1 MGEPGIPAEHLGLR
15 KGFALST
22 LFTTAQDAA
31 AALKKGQT
39 LNVDVDIAVD
49 AIALTIPALF
59 KHIDPTSTDGRR
71 SLANFRMLADRA
83 GLPHDHSVFASW
95 FLVRSLRLKAGDAAT
110 SNLGC
115 PVAAALLST
124 IGVAP
129 VVTDGWFLSNDIADT
144 TAATITAIPVGA
156 GETGAIA
163 TPVGTLRVPGSTI
176 TSTRGDWASALA
188 AVDQV
193 AGTIGRQGYDA
204 DPDAA
209 IELAYA
215 RPARGGSVDADS
227 IHEDWAPEIAFHED
241 LLPHPS
247 RLIQSA
253 TLATVEPPVTTYRPR
268 LTRRVIKSGRI
279 SDAQF
284 DFIVAAG
291 QAHSRHLPADP
302 CINGDFERR
311 VGIFLAD
318 GTGAGKTNEML
329 GVVMDNRLHGRAKAI
344 LIVEK
349 RRHLPGFVEAWASMG
364 CDRRDFIPLWDYKA
378 EDRIPATRGI
388 LVATYSMLRDF
399 DPVSK
404 HFVRVNQ
411 IQAWAERDFAGPL
424 LMDEA
429 QAMRNAAGDEDSSGK
444 ASEISQQGV
453 AGVALQDALPDAR
466 VVYASAT
473 GATDVHNLGYAT
485 RLGIW
490 GVGTAFDDRQHFI
503 KTFEEGNIG
512 DLEQVTLSL
521 KACGVYVARS
531 ISYEGVEVVNLPI
544 ILTPQERD
552 VYNQAAEMWTRL
564 YDAFRRNAQ
573 LCGIPSDPEEIHK
586 MRQGNFKLKGAIP
599 YSHLNS
605 VYEANRKNSMSTL
618 IAAFKARGVIVDA
631 KRRIDEGQSVVIQM
645 QNTYEAQLN
654 RAIDRLEDAENI
666 RLEPAELVSFAE
678 MLPVEQYEIVEQRDP
693 VTNAVVKV
701 FTPKLDGAGQPV
713 INLSAL
719 HTRNKLIAD
728 ARSIVL
734 PPPPLDQIMLA
745 FGPARMGEVTGRTIR
760 LVPDKANGD
769 RDGAAG
775 VRIERRTEADRMQDI
790 QDFHDGKK
798 VVLAFSTGAGGSSMS
813 YHAKTGTPA
822 GNRRRVQYLI
832 QLGYRADEVTQGLGR
847 THRSDQTCPPI
858 ACLVTVDL
866 PADRLYASRIVSSLF
881 KLGALTQGHRHATSN
896 GMFDERDCLDGPLAK
911 KAWDDLKEEIKSGS
925 IKNYTWEAFM
935 QDLGLDENGQ
945 GKFLSWGRERTRYI
959 LNDPNKLMNRVAA
972 LTDRRQQLIFDRLR
986 ELIDKRIEA
995 AIVDGTFN
1003 AGPETLK
1010 ATSLTLMSEQS
1021 VSRDPLHGGETRILR
1036 VRRKSQLDT
1045 VSFGDAY
1052 KQYLRARG
1060 RSMQAT
1066 FCKHRSTGGIALL
1079 VTGKPMVNMLDERI
1093 PTLDI
1098 ITPTGTNNRPKRIV
1112 AREPWLPF
1120 TDLDVLEGMW
1130 NAAVE
1135 AAPTESTSFVTLV
1148 ADALL
1153 PVWPELDRASM
1164 ARTAVYRLQTD
1175 EGRQIVG
1182 RPITAKSLPMFCR
1195 MLDTSYEP
1203 STAEIDEVISH
1214 LQDGKVIALASGSA
1228 SPHYLSGNWANGR
1241 LVGASVDLSS
1251 IPCQQIT
1258 RALCDIPGAGHSRL
1272 PNTTCEIASRSAD
1285 LAGAIGTVMA
1295 ACPAITVIDDIMLAK
1310 TKQQA
1315 QSTPAAASA
1324 PLAAVAP

>member
-1 MGEPGIPAEHLGLR
+1 M
-15 KGFALST
+15 ST

-31 AALKKGQT
+31 AALKKGQS
-39 LNVDVDIAVD
+39 LNVDVDIAVE
-49 AIALTIPALF
+49 AIALAIPALF
-59 KHIDPTSTDGRR
+59 RHIDPTSTDGRR
-71 SLANFRMLADRA
+71 ALANFRLLADRA
-83 GLPHDHSVFASW
+83 GLPHDHSIFASW
-95 FLVRSLRLKAGDAAT
+95 FIIRSLRLKAGDAAT
-110 SNLGC
+110 SKLNC
-115 PVAAALLST
+115 PVASALLT
-124 IGVAP
+124 TMGIAP
-129 VVTDGWFLSNDIADT
+129 VVTDGWIFSNDPTDT
-144 TAATITAIPVGA
+144 DAVTISDTPVATAEV
-156 GETGAIA
+156 GAIA
-163 TPVGTLRVPGSTI
+163 TPAGVIRVPGSSI
-176 TSTRGDWASALA
+176 SSTRGDWATALA
-188 AVDQV
+188 ACDQV
-193 AGTIGRQGYDA
+193 AGSIGRQAYDA

-209 IELAYA
+209 VELEYQ

-302 CINGDFERR
+302 NIANDVDRR

-329 GVVMDNRLHGRAKAI
+329 GVVMDNRLHGRFKAI

-378 EDRIPATRGI
+378 EDRIPAARGI
-388 LVATYSMLRDF
+388 LVATYSMLRDY
-399 DPVSK
+399 DDAAK
-404 HFVRVNQ
+404 AYVRVNQ
-411 IQAWAERDFAGPL
+411 IAAWADRDFAGPL

-444 ASEISQQGV
+444 ASEVSQQGL
-453 AGVALQDALPDAR
+453 AGIALQDALPDAR

-490 GVGTAFDDRQHFI
+490 GEGTAFKDRQHFI

-564 YDAFRRNAQ
+564 HDAYRRNAS
-573 LCGIPSDPEEIHK
+573 LCGIPSDPEVIYSLRK
-586 MRQGNFKLKGAIP
+586 NYNLKGAIP

-605 VYEANRKNSMSTL
+605 IYEANRKNSMSTL

-631 KRRIDEGQSVVIQM
+631 KRRIDDGQSVVIQM

-678 MLPVEQYEIVEQRDP
+678 MLPIEQYHTVEETDPRTGREIS
-693 VTNAVVKV
+693 V
-701 FTPKLDGAGQPV
+701 FAPKLDAAGQPV
-713 INLSAL
+713 INTAAL
-719 HTRNKLIAD
+719 HLRNQLIAE
-728 ARSIVL
+728 ARAIVL
-734 PPPPLDQIMLA
+734 PLPPLDQIMLA
-745 FGPARMGEVTGRTIR
+745 FGPARMGEVTGRTVR

-769 RDGAAG
+769 RDGASG

-822 GNRRRVQYLI
+822 GDRRRVQYLI

-847 THRSDQTCPPI
+847 THRSDQTCPPV

-896 GMFDERDCLDGPLAK
+896 GMFDERDCLDGPLAQ
-911 KAWDDLKEEIKSGS
+911 KAWKDLKDEIKAGL
-925 IKNYTWEAFM
+925 IKNYTWSAFM
-935 QDLGLDENGQ
+935 QDLGLDEEGNG
-945 GKFLSWGRERTRYI
+945 KVLSWGRERSRNI

-986 ELIDKRIEA
+986 ELIDKRIEN
-995 AIVDGTFN
+995 AIADGTFN

-1010 ATSLTLMSEQS
+1010 ATSLSLMSEQS
-1021 VSRDPLHGGETRILR
+1021 VSLDPLHGGQTRILR
-1036 VRRKSQLDT
+1036 IRRKSEVET
-1045 VSFGDAY
+1045 VSFGEAY
-1052 KQYLRARG
+1052 KQYLRAKGRG
-1060 RSMQAT
+1060 LHAT
-1066 FCKHRSTGGIALL
+1066 FCKHRTTGAIALL
-1079 VTGKPMVNMLDERI
+1079 ATGKPLYTMFEERI

-1098 ITPTGTNNRPKRIV
+1098 ISPNGINNRPKRIV
-1112 AREPWLPF
+1112 GREPWVPF
-1120 TDLDVLEGMW
+1120 SDIDVLEGMW

-1135 AAPTESTSFVTLV
+1135 AAPTESTSFVTLI

-1153 PVWPELDRASM
+1153 PVWPQLDTASM

-1175 EGRQIVG
+1175 DGRQIVG
-1182 RPITAKSLPMFCR
+1182 RPITAQALPQFCKN
-1195 MLDTSYEP
+1195 LQTTYEP
-1203 STAEIDEVISH
+1203 SAAEIDEVIAQ
-1214 LQDGKVIALASGSA
+1214 LQEGKVVALASGSKE
-1228 SPHYLSGNWANGR
+1228 PHLLSGEWANGR
-1241 LVGASVDLSS
+1241 LVGASVQMSS
-1251 IPCQQIT
+1251 IACQRIAA
-1258 RALCDIPGAGHSRL
+1258 ALSNIPGAGNERL
-1272 PNTTCEIASRSAD
+1272 PSTTCEIASRSAD
-1285 LAGAIGTVMA
+1285 LARAISTVMA
-1295 ACPAITVIDDIMLAK
+1295 ACPAIAVIDDILLLK
-1310 TKQQA
+1310 GKQA
-1315 QSTPAAASA
+1315 QAANAAAGGSAVPAAA
-1324 PLAAVAP
+1324 VV